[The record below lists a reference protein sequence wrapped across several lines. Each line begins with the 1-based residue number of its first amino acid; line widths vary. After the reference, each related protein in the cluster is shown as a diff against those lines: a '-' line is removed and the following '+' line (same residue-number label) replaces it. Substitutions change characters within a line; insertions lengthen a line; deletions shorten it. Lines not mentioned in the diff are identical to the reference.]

1 MQMEFSKSKQ
11 RSELAMLAAAF
22 IADHG
27 LSYSEARLKA
37 AEQLFGR
44 QFGHNAPRDVMPDQL
59 ELDAALL
66 EHLNLFDPQG
76 HQERVSQLRHAA
88 LSLMQKLAPFTPYV
102 TGAAWKGIVSE
113 HTHGHL
119 QLFHDDNKEVAIELF
134 NQGLPHD
141 TVEVKHF
148 GGRADIPA
156 LALQWQNWPFQIS
169 LYAADDLRGALKPNV
184 HGFVERGTALQ
195 LKARLDAD
203 Q

>member
-1 MQMEFSKSKQ
+1 MQMEFPKSKQ
-11 RSELAMLAAAF
+11 RAELAMLAAAL

-27 LSYSEARLKA
+27 LSYAEARLKA
-37 AEQLFGR
+37 ADQLFGR
-44 QFGHNAPRDVMPDQL
+44 HAPRDVMPDQQ

-66 EHLNLFDPQG
+66 EHLTLFDQQG
-76 HQERVSQLRHAA
+76 HEQRVNQLRHAA
-88 LSLMQKLAPFTPYV
+88 LSLMQKLSAFSPYV

-113 HTHGHL
+113 HAHGHL
-119 QLFHDDNKEVAIELF
+119 QLFHDDNKEVAIDLF

-169 LYAADDLRGALKPNV
+169 LYAVDDLRGALKPNV
-184 HGFVERGTALQ
+184 HGLVERGTALQ
-195 LKARLDAD
+195 LQARMEATE
-203 Q
+203 